1 MTSIE
6 ITLIIIGIFFLL
18 GSFFIQEKLS
28 TGDME
33 QIASLSEKEIN
44 MILEKQL
51 TRADSEIEDKVDIAV
66 EQTYDAT
73 RRALEKETNE
83 KIMAIS
89 EYSDTVIESVN
100 KAHNEVMFLY
110 SMLNDKHTELTDLVS
125 QVSEISSSLQ
135 RNAARNTNLVQ
146 ETAAPKDTGISSGE
160 KQKKKQKPAGGTPK
174 APAKQESPKEKSG
187 ISRVQAVSSQ
197 EPKTDENIEYSNQE
211 ILQLYMNGKSEV
223 EIARELGRGLG
234 EVRLVIGLY
243 RGDVVK

>member
-1 MTSIE
+1 MGPIE

-18 GSFFIQEKLS
+18 GSFFIQDKLS
-28 TGDME
+28 GKDME
-33 QIASLSEKEIN
+33 QIAKVSEKEIN

-51 TRADSEIEDKVDIAV
+51 TKASSEIEDKVDIAV

-89 EYSDTVIESVN
+89 EYSDTVIEAVN
-100 KAHNEVMFLY
+100 KSHNEVMFLY
-110 SMLNDKHTELTDLVS
+110 SMLNDKHTELTNLVS
-125 QVSEISSSLQ
+125 QMTELSSNVQKMDLLDRNSSVKPDVPAEKEENSEEQTVRKAKFTNKVAKSL
-135 RNAARNTNLVQ
+135 A
-146 ETAAPKDTGISSGE
+146 
-160 KQKKKQKPAGGTPK
+160 KQDGT
-174 APAKQESPKEKSG
+174 KQESGASKK
-187 ISRVQAVSSQ
+187 VSAQNSQ
-197 EPKTDENIEYSNQE
+197 TDDSVEYSNQE